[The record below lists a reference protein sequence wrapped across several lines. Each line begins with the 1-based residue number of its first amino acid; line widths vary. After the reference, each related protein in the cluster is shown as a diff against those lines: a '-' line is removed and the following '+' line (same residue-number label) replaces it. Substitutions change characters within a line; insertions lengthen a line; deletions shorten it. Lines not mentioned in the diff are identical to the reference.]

1 MDIMIWLKSQRDRV
15 VAWLLIAIGGLCI
28 LGGWLG
34 VTNTVQVYNQLTYL
48 VSGAIVGLFFLGV
61 GVALLLSADFHD
73 EWRKLDRIEA
83 VLRGRPVADI
93 ERVLD
98 LDGVAAAPSGATSG
112 GASPARDSQSQPVMM
127 ASPVPIGTAPAG
139 AVSLPIRRELSWAVP
154 GLAVSMVL
162 IAFGWIKS
170 TNSTDPQVGADALLI
185 AVYGVFACGIGV
197 ALHSRWLRQSLAR
210 RKGRLL
216 GPILTLDVET
226 AADVAVAAPSGADD
240 GVRYVA
246 EGGRRFHRAGCAIV
260 ASQKAVPASPGQLDQ
275 FLPCQLCHGDGSTAS

>member
-98 LDGVAAAPSGATSG
+98 LDDAAATSRVSSG
-112 GASPARDSQSQPVMM
+112 GTSPVRDSQSQPAMM
-127 ASPVPIGTAPAG
+127 ATAVPTG
-139 AVSLPIRRELSWAVP
+139 ATVALPIRRELSWAAPALLISV
-154 GLAVSMVL
+154 VL
-162 IAFGWIKS
+162 IAVGWIRS
-170 TNSTDPQVGADALLI
+170 TNSTDPQVGVDGLLI

-216 GPILTLDVET
+216 GPILALDVE
-226 AADVAVAAPSGADD
+226 AADEVAVAAPRRDD
-240 GVRYVA
+240 GVLYVA

-260 ASQKAVPASPGQLDQ
+260 ASQNAVPASAGELDDL
-275 FLPCQLCHGDGSTAS
+275 LPCQLCHGDGTTAP

>member
-1 MDIMIWLKSQRDRV
+1 MDIMTWLKSQRDRV

-28 LGGWLG
+28 LGGWIG

-48 VSGAIVGLFFLGV
+48 VSGAIVGLFFLGL

-83 VLRGRPVADI
+83 VLRGRPLPEVGAVLD
-93 ERVLD
+93 RVLD
-98 LDGVAAAPSGATSG
+98 LDRAAAPG
-112 GASPARDSQSQPVMM
+112 GTTPARDGRSLPVMM
-127 ASPVPIGTAPAG
+127 ATTAPGGG
-139 AVSLPIRRELSWAVP
+139 AALPLRREVTWAVP
-154 GLAVSMVL
+154 GLIASVAL
-162 IAFGWIKS
+162 IAVGWIKS

-197 ALHSRWLRQSLAR
+197 ALHSRSLRQSLAR

-216 GPILTLDVET
+216 GPLLALDVE
-226 AADVAVAAPSGADD
+226 AADEVAVTTAHHDD
-240 GVRYVA
+240 PVLYVA

-260 ASQKAVPASPGQLDQ
+260 ASQKAVPASAADLDDLQ
-275 FLPCQLCHGDGSTAS
+275 PCQLCHGDGAAGS

>member
-28 LGGWLG
+28 LAGWIG

-83 VLRGRPVADI
+83 VLRGRPLADI
-93 ERVLD
+93 ERVVD
-98 LDGVAAAPSGATSG
+98 LDAADGGSVPNAAAASSGA
-112 GASPARDSQSQPVMM
+112 PLRDNQSQPVMM
-127 ASPVPIGTAPAG
+127 ASAVPAG
-139 AVSLPIRRELSWAVP
+139 AALALPIRREVTWAVP
-154 GLAVSMVL
+154 GLVVSVIL

-170 TNSTDPQVGADALLI
+170 TNSTDAQVGADALLI

-216 GPILTLDVET
+216 GPILALDVDTDDE
-226 AADVAVAAPSGADD
+226 VAVTTQPPADD
-240 GVRYVA
+240 GALYVA
-246 EGGRRFHRAGCAIV
+246 EHGRRFHRAGCAIV
-260 ASQKAVPASPGQLDQ
+260 ASQKAVPAQAGDVTGL
-275 FLPCQLCHGDGSTAS
+275 LPCQLCHGAGTTAP

>member
-83 VLRGRPVADI
+83 VLRGRPLPDI

-98 LDGVAAAPSGATSG
+98 LGAAAAPDGAASR

-127 ASPVPIGTAPAG
+127 ASRVAAG
-139 AVSLPIRRELSWAVP
+139 AAGALPIRRELTWAVP
-154 GLAVSMVL
+154 GLAVSVVL
-162 IAFGWIKS
+162 ISLAWLKS

-216 GPILTLDVET
+216 GPILALDVET
-226 AADVAVAAPSGADD
+226 ADEMPVPEHAGTDD
-240 GVRYVA
+240 GVLYVA

-260 ASQKAVPASPGQLDQ
+260 ASQKATPARAGDLETL
-275 FLPCQLCHGDGSTAS
+275 LPCQLCHGDGTAAS

>member
-28 LGGWLG
+28 LGGWIG

-83 VLRGRPVADI
+83 VLRGRPLPEID
-93 ERVLD
+93 RVLD
-98 LDGVAAAPSGATSG
+98 LDEASGSGAAAV
-112 GASPARDSQSQPVMM
+112 GASPVRDSRSQPVMM
-127 ASPVPIGTAPAG
+127 ASALPAG
-139 AVSLPIRRELSWAVP
+139 VATLPIRRELSWAVP
-154 GLAVSMVL
+154 GLIASVAL
-162 IAFGWIKS
+162 IAIGWIKS

-210 RKGRLL
+210 RKGQLL
-216 GPILTLDVET
+216 GPFLTDEAE
-226 AADVAVAAPSGADD
+226 AADELAVTAHPVDAD
-240 GVRYVA
+240 GVLYVA

-260 ASQKAVPASPGQLDQ
+260 ASQGAVPASAADLDQ
-275 FLPCQLCHGDGSTAS
+275 LLPCQLCHGDGTAGS